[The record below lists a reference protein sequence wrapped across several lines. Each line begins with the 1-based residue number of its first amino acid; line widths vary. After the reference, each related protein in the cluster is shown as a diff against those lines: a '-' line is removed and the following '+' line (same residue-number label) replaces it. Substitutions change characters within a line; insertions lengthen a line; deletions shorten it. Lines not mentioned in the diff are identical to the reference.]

1 MLFELIER
9 AGLSARSFARL
20 VGTEPPRLSE
30 IRKGKR
36 LAPLKKIERWA
47 EVLGITNRKERER
60 FYDLAALTHTP
71 ERLQKLI
78 IELEK
83 KTGNSLRQLV
93 LLCYINKITS

>member
-1 MLFELIER
+1 MLFERIER

-30 IRKGKR
+30 IKRGKR

-47 EVLGITNRKERER
+47 DVLGIKERKERER

-78 IELEK
+78 VGLEK
-83 KTGNSLRQLV
+83 KAGKSLRQLAGR
-93 LLCYINKITS
+93 

>member
-1 MLFELIER
+1 MSNPFATMLFEKIER

-30 IRKGKR
+30 IKKGKR
-36 LAPLKKIERWA
+36 LAPLKNIERWA
-47 EVLGITNRKERER
+47 QVLGITDRKEQER

-83 KTGNSLRQLV
+83 KAGKSLRQLAGR
-93 LLCYINKITS
+93 